1 MSSLPSINNSIF
13 AHNIVASNSCQQQCC
28 LVHGSLC
35 TGCTIFLYYNNI
47 AAVPILKY
55 GAVLLQDKSEAD
67 VERIKAT
74 VLLCYGY
81 VTYHSPAK

>member
-1 MSSLPSINNSIF
+1 MHKLLPATVVSNNVPSYMGAFILDVPC
-13 AHNIVASNSCQQQCC
+13 IS
-28 LVHGSLC
+28 
-35 TGCTIFLYYNNI
+35 
-47 AAVPILKY
+47 AVPILKH
-55 GAVLLQDKSEAD
+55 GAVSLQDKSEAD